1 MSNNTATIRT
11 LGHLHDLTPDPDL
24 RRCDGSACGRPRAHG
39 HPGSRPDRMSV
50 RHTVSAAVD
59 SFLVDSLSHPTPWGR
74 LGTDPRRTYAECHMP
89 LVNVAARRSI
99 PARRAATSPAHRFGP
114 SRR

>member
-74 LGTDPRRTYAECHMP
+74 LGTDDGPARPPARPDASATPTRRRP
-89 LVNVAARRSI
+89 LVVADREGAEEVYD
-99 PARRAATSPAHRFGP
+99 
-114 SRR
+114 